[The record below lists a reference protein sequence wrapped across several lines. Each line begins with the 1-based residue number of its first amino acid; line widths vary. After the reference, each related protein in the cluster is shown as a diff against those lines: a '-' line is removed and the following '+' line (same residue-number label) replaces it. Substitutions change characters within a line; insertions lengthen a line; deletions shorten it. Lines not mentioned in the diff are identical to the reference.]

1 VAADADDG
9 TDVVILGEHNELNVT
24 RAENALAAPQ
34 TLAPPARRAETG
46 EPREPV

>member
-1 VAADADDG
+1 MG
-9 TDVVILGEHNELNVT
+9 PDVVVLGDHNELNVT
-24 RAENALAAPQ
+24 RAESALAAPE